1 MIIIINPTFS
11 RRFIRLRSNLRCLT
25 SDFSWRISLVG
36 LGFWVSHY
44 IFVVCLNYSAARQV
58 FRIREAE
65 HIWHRE
71 LGTDL

>member
-1 MIIIINPTFS
+1 
-11 RRFIRLRSNLRCLT
+11 
-25 SDFSWRISLVG
+25 VG

-65 HIWHRE
+65 YIWHRE
-71 LGTDL
+71 LEADL